1 VNGVPIAARIA
12 ALRQLQK
19 IERWYDSA
27 FDAQSNP

>member
-19 IERWYDSA
+19 LERWYDSA
-27 FDAQSNP
+27 FDARGNP